1 MQQLKSQSESLDIQK
16 KQFELYSGQL
26 KQSEK
31 LHDRVEG
38 NLVNNEVAIK
48 IKESL
53 SKRVS
58 IDGYSVQVGVSV
70 GVAVYPDDG
79 ESIDTLMSVSDF
91 NMYAD
96 KNTQKIT
103 IN

>member
-1 MQQLKSQSESLDIQK
+1 M
-16 KQFELYSGQL
+16 
-26 KQSEK
+26 
-31 LHDRVEG
+31 VT
-38 NLVNNEVAIK
+38 
-48 IKESL
+48 
-53 SKRVS
+53 
-58 IDGYSVQVGVSV
+58 GVSV
-70 GVAVYPDDG
+70 GIAVYPDDG

>member
-1 MQQLKSQSESLDIQK
+1 
-16 KQFELYSGQL
+16 
-26 KQSEK
+26 
-31 LHDRVEG
+31 VEG

-103 IN
+103 VN